1 MAREEQRPVQQSVL
15 DRLLDRDLG
24 AADEFVGRA
33 HSVRTLK
40 TAVRRDLEWLL
51 NTRSIA
57 IPPPEELREVKGSL
71 YTFGIGDITS
81 LSADDPKARA
91 RLRSMIE
98 QSIAMFEPRLSAV
111 QVQETGGP
119 DGEARQIRFSIQALL
134 KMDPSPE
141 RVTFDTVLDLASG
154 EYSIQGDSGA
164 R

>member
-1 MAREEQRPVQQSVL
+1 M
-15 DRLLDRDLG
+15 
-24 AADEFVGRA
+24 
-33 HSVRTLK
+33 LK
-40 TAVRRDLEWLL
+40 ATVRRDLEWLL

-57 IPPPEELREVKGSL
+57 VPPPEALREVRSSL
-71 YTFGIGDITS
+71 YAFGLGDVTS

-91 RLRSMIE
+91 RMRSMIE
-98 QSIAMFEPRLSAV
+98 QSIALFEPRLSAV
-111 QVQETGGP
+111 QVQETGTP
-119 DGEARQIRFSIQALL
+119 NGEARQIRFSIQALL